1 MPIPAY
7 NDQGVWRGISREN
20 QGDVWKAL
28 TVTPEEQGQFYS
40 NLLRVLGTQGAQQ
53 TNRTMDTLSY
63 NRAPLATKLAA
74 QNQIGYNTL
83 LAGANEMGNLEQ
95 FFQGMDA
102 QAIRTLMGQSL
113 QREGMDMQQEMQK
126 WAMWGSLLGG
136 LGQTAGTAAASGAFG
151 GGAAGGAAA
160 VPIIP

>member
-83 LAGANEMGNLEQ
+83 LAGATEMGNLEQ
-95 FFQGMDA
+95 LFQGMDA
-102 QAIRTLMGQSL
+102 DAIKFLMGQSL
-113 QREGMDMQQEMQK
+113 QREGIDVQKELAK
-126 WAMWGSLLGG
+126 WAAWGSLLGG
-136 LGQTAGTAAASGAFG
+136 VGQGVGYYAAGKVAG
-151 GGAAGGAAA
+151 GGSSGGGGT
-160 VPIIP
+160 PTG